1 MKGIVQGG
9 KKCGSFESPDLYVSI
24 SEQDIRTWI
33 DKIVAGEETVIDK
46 CFQNQVCVPRDQC
59 EYIRRLYN
67 KFEDL
72 ETTEKGKEITKHRL
86 QSKICNRENKHFCC
100 ASPTFNTNNVATTTQ
115 THTDKGKTNINTSR
129 PGLH

>member
-33 DKIVAGEETVIDK
+33 DKIVAREETVIDK
-46 CFQNQVCVPRDQC
+46 CFQNQVCVSRDQN
-59 EYIRRLYN
+59 EYIKRLYN

-72 ETTEKGKEITKHRL
+72 ETTEKGKDITKHRL
-86 QSKICNRENKHFCC
+86 QSKICNKENKRCKRC
-100 ASPTFNTNNVATTTQ
+100 ASYTFNTNNGVTTTMLYFQ
-115 THTDKGKTNINTSR
+115 TS
-129 PGLH
+129 LY